1 MRLRSRQL
9 ICRIGSTPLLT
20 RKCAAARLDMWAFD
34 PAPSVTLIAVTSLR
48 SASARAMNSA
58 GSVETGGESSAV
70 TTKLPSRRCFCSS
83 LMALLDDCT
92 FVAESILSGL
102 FLSRQEGRH
111 GAYFVLQP
119 VGFRSK
125 PRV

>member
-1 MRLRSRQL
+1 MRLRSRQV

-58 GSVETGGESSAV
+58 GGEEPGGG
-70 TTKLPSRRCFCSS
+70 SRR
-83 LMALLDDCT
+83 
-92 FVAESILSGL
+92 G
-102 FLSRQEGRH
+102 
-111 GAYFVLQP
+111 GAYAATPGVALRPPRAAHTASALIVHKPVLGAARP
-119 VGFRSK
+119 TGLILDA
-125 PRV
+125 

>member
-1 MRLRSRQL
+1 MRLRSRQV

-58 GSVETGGESSAV
+58 GSVETGGEKAGG
-70 TTKLPSRRCFCSS
+70 TSRKAPPPGGFC
-83 LMALLDDCT
+83 LRLERPPLLHLLVHT
-92 FVAESILSGL
+92 HSPVPPRLL
-102 FLSRQEGRH
+102 GRPTPH
-111 GAYFVLQP
+111 
-119 VGFRSK
+119 
-125 PRV
+125 